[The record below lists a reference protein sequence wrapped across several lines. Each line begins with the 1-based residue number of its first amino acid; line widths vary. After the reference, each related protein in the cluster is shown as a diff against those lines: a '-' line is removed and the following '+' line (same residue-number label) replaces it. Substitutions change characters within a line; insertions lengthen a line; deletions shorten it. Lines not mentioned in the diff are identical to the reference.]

1 MTEGLKG
8 ARLRLQMN
16 AIYLATEGEGVH
28 VGTPQVFVRFQG
40 CAIGCLNCD
49 SKDTWEFSERFEM
62 QLETILKKVS
72 TLSSQGK
79 IKRVSITGGDPLH
92 PQHVPGLLLLIK
104 ELKAKG
110 YFINLEAAGTRVV
123 DEVFDLIDFIS
134 FDYKTPCT
142 GVKTSLKLLK
152 RFVEHYPERFQIK
165 SVVQTQDDFTWAY
178 KAKSWLAEQ
187 LPEQDIP
194 WCLTP
199 AYNLGE
205 PFPKERFDSV
215 MNWNMEQ
222 GAPFRVVGQ
231 QHKWLYGP
239 DRKEV

>member
-1 MTEGLKG
+1 M
-8 ARLRLQMN
+8 RLQMN

-40 CAIGCLNCD
+40 CSIGCLNCD
-49 SKDTWEFSERFEM
+49 SKDTWEFSQRFEM
-62 QLETILKKVS
+62 ELKSVLEEVS
-72 TLSSQGK
+72 KQGSKGK

-92 PQHVPGLLLLIK
+92 PLHIPGLLSLVK
-104 ELKAKG
+104 ELKARG
-110 YFINLEAAGTRVV
+110 YYINLEAAGTRVV

-134 FDYKTPCT
+134 FDYKTPST
-142 GVKTSLKLLK
+142 GVKTSTKLLK
-152 RFVEHYPERFQIK
+152 RFVEQYPKRFQIK
-165 SVVQTQDDFTWAY
+165 SVVQTKEDFDQAY
-178 KAKSWLAEQ
+178 KAWLWLSEQ
-187 LPEQDIP
+187 LPEVEIP

-205 PFPKERFDSV
+205 SFPKERFESV
-215 MNWNMEQ
+215 MRWNVEE